1 MRKISEMSVEEI
13 EQELLSFSK
22 RSQAQIVEM
31 AEQEEK
37 TDFFLLVPFP
47 LFMVMLSNLLFG
59 VLVGVFVMNGTPISG
74 LVALLALAFGVPS
87 LALLV
92 ASVLLFLQGSPY
104 CFHPL
109 GQVIERYEKD
119 LNLAFS
125 INSSTLRNHMKALD
139 EGGRD
144 LTVGE
149 AELIIAY
156 DKLVRKK
163 RQMHDLKMRALG
175 IGE

>member
-1 MRKISEMSVEEI
+1 MRKISEMSMEEI

-22 RSQAQIVEM
+22 RSQAQIAEM
-31 AEQEEK
+31 VDQEER
-37 TDFFLLVPFP
+37 TDFFQFISFP
-47 LFMVMLSNLLFG
+47 LSMVMISSLLFG
-59 VLVGVFVMNGTPISG
+59 VLVGIFVMTGTPISVF
-74 LVALLALAFGVPS
+74 VALLALAFGVPS

-92 ASVLLFLQGSPY
+92 ASVLLSLRRTPY

-109 GQVIERYEKD
+109 GEVIERYEKD

-125 INSSTLRNHMKALD
+125 INSSTLRDHMKALD

-163 RQMHDLKMRALG
+163 RQMHNLKRRALG
-175 IGE
+175 IG